1 MLEGIHHVGQLVDD
15 IDETR
20 TFLTETLCGTV
31 TETTSVDGKV
41 DVVFVELP
49 EYRVELICRRERG
62 TRLDD
67 LLDALLEVSTTHTAF
82 IVADIEAA
90 MATFENAGR
99 PMFDTEPVAGLGP
112 YSRAFV
118 SPTAVPMAPIELV
131 ELDGD

>member
-1 MLEGIHHVGQLVDD
+1 MLEGVHHVGQLVDD
-15 IDETR
+15 IDETT
-20 TFLTETLCGTV
+20 TFLAETLGGTV
-31 TETTSVDGKV
+31 TETASVDDKV
-41 DVVFVELP
+41 DVAFVELP

-82 IVADIEAA
+82 VVADIDAA
-90 MATFENAGR
+90 MAAFENAGY
-99 PMFDTEPVAGLGP
+99 PMFDAEPVDGLGP

-118 SPTAVPMAPIELV
+118 SPAAVPMSPIELV